1 MGCWNTTTPSL
12 VNYKLLYIKNAA
24 AHELD
29 MQNSTNSKETSF
41 CHNHLMFSP
50 HIIPPNYWSV
60 AYAHLY
66 LDHALGDVMTLKL
79 ILQFSISN

>member
-1 MGCWNTTTPSL
+1 MGCGNKTTPSL
-12 VNYKLLYIKNAA
+12 VNYKLLYVKHAV

-29 MQNSTNSKETSF
+29 MQNSTNSKELKF
-41 CHNHLMFSP
+41 CHNHPIFSA
-50 HIIPPNYWSV
+50 HIIPPNYCV

-66 LDHALGDVMTLKL
+66 LDHTLGHLTKLKL